1 MSNKPDGLEPRG
13 NSDAFEFGRQWFE
26 MSIKVQKAMMT
37 LVDVPLRTGDM
48 PAHLTQAASA
58 AFGNMYLGLIN
69 DPASLARSQ
78 VEFWR
83 RHAELWHNLLNS
95 GDDNA
100 EPTSGERRDRRFR
113 NEEWE
118 KNLRDA
124 AIERVKRQV
133 DPKHYQI
140 FDLYVIKQWPV
151 TTVARTLKIS
161 AGRVYLVK
169 HRIGNLIKKELRHLR
184 TKPI

>member
-13 NSDAFEFGRQWFE
+13 NSNAFEFGRQWFE
-26 MSIKVQKAMMT
+26 MSIKVQKAVMT
-37 LVDVPLRTGDM
+37 LVDVPLRTGEM

-69 DPASLARSQ
+69 DPAPLARSQ

-83 RHAELWHNLLNS
+83 RHTELWHNLLSS
-95 GDDNA
+95 GDANA

-118 KNLRDA
+118 KNLALKLLMHSYMIGSDWLRSIVDSSDLEPLDRKRVAFFTEQFIDA
-124 AIERVKRQV
+124 TAPTNSVLTNP
-133 DPKHYQI
+133 D
-140 FDLYVIKQWPV
+140 
-151 TTVARTLKIS
+151 
-161 AGRVYLVK
+161 
-169 HRIGNLIKKELRHLR
+169 
-184 TKPI
+184 